1 MNQLLSMDLINHI
14 LSFRPTHP
22 VAVLIKDLKRNLN
35 SCHNLNFSYVYFS
48 ELRKSILKYKRDKM
62 LIDLYLN
69 STSNPCITYDNDY
82 EGY

>member
-48 ELRKSILKYKRDKM
+48 ELRKSILNNIRF
-62 LIDLYLN
+62 
-69 STSNPCITYDNDY
+69 
-82 EGY
+82 